1 MPGSEVRMGLKAKD
15 RKVVELE
22 FLPHMDSL
30 YRYALMLTRNA
41 DEAEEL
47 TQETLLRGMDNLSQY
62 TPGTN
67 ARAWLCRIMSTQHLN
82 RVKRHHRKLEIPM
95 EELPESQAGE
105 AREPG
110 FRTEPELAFLKNLA
124 GAEISRAVESLPQD
138 FRQMIVLADLEGLSY
153 KEIADILSCPM
164 GTVMSRLFRA
174 RKLLRRKLHRL
185 GQEMGLVKE
194 GARGGDNPGE
204 FLADLASYR
213 SSRGLSNG

>member
-1 MPGSEVRMGLKAKD
+1 MGLKAKD
-15 RKVVELE
+15 RKVVEQE
-22 FLPHMDSL
+22 FLPHMDAL
-30 YRYALMLTRNA
+30 YRYALMLTRNG

-47 TQETLLRGMDNLSQY
+47 TQETLLRAMDNVGQY
-62 TPGTN
+62 SPGTN
-67 ARAWLCRIMSTQHLN
+67 ARAWLYRIMSTQHLN
-82 RVKRHHRKLEIPM
+82 RVKRRHRKLEIPM
-95 EELPESQAGE
+95 DELPDPQGTE

-110 FRTEPELAFLKNLA
+110 FRTEPEREFLKNLA
-124 GAEISRAVESLPQD
+124 EGEIARAVESLPQD

-185 GQEMGLVKE
+185 AQEMGLVAE
-194 GARGGDNPGE
+194 TPAPGGENEGE